1 MAELELEDIQGII
14 VRGYGS
20 LNDTYFILLAIEDVD
35 ASKTWVAELANEV
48 RNGEARPYD
57 PVVNIAFTFP
67 GLGKLGL
74 PEGVLAQFP
83 REIREGMTTEHRS
96 RILGDHG
103 DSAPEKWEWG
113 GPTNTEFHILLMLY
127 AQDEEHLQDYYAS
140 HADRFTKHGLQ
151 EVHRLHALTLNG
163 RKEHFGFRDG
173 IAQPLL
179 EGLDKPG
186 APSNRVRTGEF
197 ILGYPNEYN
206 QYPISPLLDPSM
218 DPAGI
223 LSQSA
228 SQAELRDLGRN
239 GSYLVFRQLSQHVHR
254 FWNFLHQATKN
265 PDGTSNHEAMI
276 RLASKMVGR
285 WPSGAPLM
293 NSPDRDNPALQD
305 DDSFGYHHV
314 DPYGYRSPISSHTRR
329 TNPRDMLEPRPGSQR
344 SIDLGNRHRIIRRG
358 RAYGRPIAE
367 SMDPVEL
374 LNSGDDNQDRG
385 LHFLCFN
392 TTIGR
397 QFEFIQQTWANSK
410 KFAGLYDDA
419 DPLIGDH
426 DPQENGYTG
435 TFTVPAPPVRKRIT
449 GIPRFVQTKGGAFF
463 FMPGIRALRYIADSS
478 AVQRRS
484 R

>member
-20 LNDTYFILLAIEDVD
+20 LNDTYFIFLAIEDVD
-35 ASKTWVAELANEV
+35 ASKTWLSEMANEI

-57 PVVNIAFTFP
+57 PVVNIALTFQ

-74 PEGVLAQFP
+74 PESVLSQFP
-83 REIREGMTTEHRS
+83 RELREGMITPHRS

-103 DSAPEKWEWG
+103 VSAPENWEWG
-113 GPTNTEFHILLMLY
+113 GPTNPGFHILLMLY
-127 AQDEEHLQDYYAS
+127 AQDEAQLQAYYAS
-140 HADRFTKHGLQ
+140 QAQRFTKQGMREIHK
-151 EVHRLHALTLNG
+151 LHALTLNG

-173 IAQPLL
+173 IAQPLI

-186 APSNRVRTGEF
+186 APSNTVRTGEF
-197 ILGYPNEYN
+197 ILGYPNEYD
-206 QYPISPLLDPSM
+206 QYPISPLLEPGM
-218 DPAGI
+218 DPAGV

-228 SQAELRDLGRN
+228 NQPVLRDLGRN
-239 GSYLVFRQLSQHVHR
+239 GSYLVFRQLSQRVHR
-254 FWNFLHQATKN
+254 FWDILHQATKN
-265 PDGTSNHEAMI
+265 PDGTSNYDAMI

-314 DPYGYRSPISSHTRR
+314 DPYGYRSPIGSHTRR
-329 TNPRDMLEPRPGSQR
+329 TNPRDVLEPRPGSQR

-367 SMDPVEL
+367 SMDPVEI
-374 LNSGDDNQDRG
+374 LNKGEDNQDRG
-385 LHFLCFN
+385 LDFLCFN

-397 QFEFIQQTWANSK
+397 QFEFIQQTWANGK

-419 DPLIGDH
+419 DPIIGDH
-426 DPQENGYTG
+426 DPKDNGDTG
-435 TFTVPAPPVRKRIT
+435 TFTVQASPMRQRVKS
-449 GIPRFVQTKGGAFF
+449 IPRFVETKGGAFF
-463 FMPGIRALRYIADSS
+463 FMPSIRALRYIANSPGT
-478 AVQRRS
+478 QGRGR
-484 R
+484 